1 MENEADNGQPSPALA
16 GQDRTEP
23 DNNFSLTVQ
32 QASERYA
39 LLGHPRNPRSVRRFC
54 QQKKLLC
61 TEVQTDNFMMAYLIN
76 PESIDRHI
84 QEIEE
89 THSRTRPVTT
99 GFIRPEPVTDRTE
112 IPAPTVQVA
121 DSRYV
126 QLLEKVNESQ
136 ATEIKIK
143 NEQIAALLERD
154 RETNFLVRGLQ
165 TMLTPLL
172 RTAPERGHDE
182 SMRDIT
188 PNSQ

>member
-1 MENEADNGQPSPALA
+1 MENDPDYNQLRPSLA
-16 GQDRTEP
+16 GHDRTEP

-32 QASERYA
+32 QASDRYA
-39 LLGHPRNPRSVRRFC
+39 QLGHPRNPRSVRRFC

-61 TEVQTDNFMMAYLIN
+61 TEVQTDNFMKAYLIN
-76 PESIDRHI
+76 LESVDRHI

-89 THSRTRPVTT
+89 THSRTRPDAT
-99 GFIRPEPVTDRTE
+99 GFVRPEPVTDRTE
-112 IPAPTVQVA
+112 IVAPIVQAA

-172 RTAPERGHDE
+172 RAAPDRGHDE